1 MRIDIK
7 NTVTYISYNEEEG
20 YQVTVLL
27 ETKNGLVPYEI
38 KKVNFIDS
46 YPLLAKKIKEGKILY
61 LDSYNG
67 YIGNEQ
73 TEGPHCEEQ
82 VFISE
87 YEGNNSN
94 FNELLVTMENNIKN
108 KKTTPKK
115 LIKVGPKYINYNQK

>member
-1 MRIDIK
+1 MKIDIK
-7 NTVTYISYNEEEG
+7 NTTTYISYNEEEG
-20 YQVTVLL
+20 FKVTALM

-38 KKVNFIDS
+38 KKANFIDS
-46 YPLLAKKIKEGKILY
+46 YPLLAKKIKEGQILY

-67 YIGNEQ
+67 YIGSEQ
-73 TEGPHCEEQ
+73 TEGPYCEEQ

-94 FNELLVTMENNIKN
+94 FNELLVTLEGNIKN

-115 LIKVGPKYINYNQK
+115 LVKVGPKYINYNQK